1 LGRSLGGALRYFYSH
16 DGFFLA
22 AGLSFYVVVCL
33 VPFLLLL
40 VAGGGYLLSN
50 EVVARE
56 VLDRLTSVVP
66 VYHRELE
73 GLLGQVVARRGV
85 SSLIGTVSLVL
96 FASQLLAAT
105 RFVLNRMFGTT
116 GRGFLH
122 GVLLGVL
129 VDVWMILVLT
139 VLFLASVALTAAG
152 AGMRGVLGPFR
163 DIGPLAW
170 LVEQAGIVLG
180 FILSTALFT
189 LLYRFVPLR
198 RMAWP
203 SVLRGSLAAAALWE
217 IAKHLFRWYILGT
230 GVYASLYGSLGA
242 AIALVMWV
250 YYSAIVFVLGAAF
263 IRALDEV
270 RPGADARPSFD
281 PHGAGCL

>member
-1 LGRSLGGALRYFYSH
+1 MSRSLGRALRYFYSH

-22 AGLSFYVVVCL
+22 AGLSFYVIVCV

-50 EVVARE
+50 ETVARE
-56 VLDRLTSVVP
+56 VLDRLATVVP
-66 VYHRELE
+66 VYQTELE
-73 GLLGQVVARRGV
+73 ALLGQVVAKRGV
-85 SSLIGTVSLVL
+85 SSLIGTVTLVL

-105 RFVLNRMFGTT
+105 RFVLNRIFGAK

-122 GVLLGVL
+122 GVLF
-129 VDVWMILVLT
+129 DVWMILVLT
-139 VLFLASVALTAAG
+139 LLFFASVALTAAG
-152 AGMRGVLGPFR
+152 AGARGLLGPFGEVR
-163 DIGPLAW
+163 LLAW
-170 LVEQAGIVLG
+170 LVGQAGIVLG
-180 FILSTALFT
+180 VVLSTTLFM

-217 IAKHLFRWYILGT
+217 IAKQLFRWYILGT
-230 GVYASLYGSLGA
+230 GVYASLYGSLGV

-250 YYSAIVFVLGAAF
+250 YYSAIVFVLGATF
-263 IRALDEV
+263 IRALEDA
-270 RPGADARPSFD
+270 RPGAEAP
-281 PHGAGCL
+281 AAV